1 MPRLVPRH
9 QILAFAALFISVFLA
24 FSFYF
29 LSQPFLADGDSYY
42 HLGIAKQFNER
53 GIIDELPWAR
63 FSVMREGF
71 GDKELLFHLVL
82 AGFTAPPIDAEE
94 MGRLAVAF
102 FNAVLFT
109 LLGWLATRALGWW
122 GMLVPAYI
130 YLGSYPFADRVFR
143 LRPELMALT
152 LLLLLIWLAA
162 RRRYGFLALVAA
174 LFALAYTAWHVVA
187 LLALLF
193 TIADRFRTARIEWKT
208 PAAILGGLAGGL
220 LVHPH
225 FPHNLIVWWYQN
237 VLFFFYKSMLDV
249 GTEIHPPTVRD
260 SLLYHLPVV
269 LSLVIYWFCTRAAS
283 DVDEENGRAARY
295 FLVAATLF
303 ALLFL
308 GMARMVTWLIPLA
321 VLAVIFHRRIVVR
334 RAALAIGLAVT
345 LAAAAFQTV
354 LIFGQQAGE
363 MHVAEALTA
372 ELGQSIPNGAKVA
385 TNWRYGTVLV
395 FYAPQGRY
403 FNVLDPVFM
412 AASHPREH
420 AISERL
426 WSGDA
431 VDVAA
436 ALRIMDSD
444 LILFDRTQARRL
456 YTQITRD
463 PRFVP
468 LFGRAGA
475 GDILAQL
482 SLEGSAKFLR
492 DWRVTPNAPA
502 VPITQWPLHSWSPD
516 RRVREMEAYVDLA
529 PRSAGPNC
537 RTAAHELP
545 IRTGT
550 IEIAPSGPTQVHID
564 GVLVAKTDRDSG
576 AVLGTGLLIP
586 LRLTEGTHWL
596 VVTTCRSGNQRG
608 FYALMR

>member
-1 MPRLVPRH
+1 MRPGPRH
-9 QILAFAALFISVFLA
+9 QILAFAALFISVFFA

-42 HLGIAKQFNER
+42 HLGIARQFNER
-53 GIIDELPWAR
+53 GIFDELPWAR
-63 FSVMREGF
+63 FSVMREHF

-82 AGFTAPPIDAEE
+82 AGFTAPPVAAEE

-122 GMLVPAYI
+122 GLLVPAYI

-162 RRRYGFLALVAA
+162 RRRYVSLALVAA

-193 TIADRFRTARIEWKT
+193 AIADRFREARLEWKT

-225 FPHNLIVWWYQN
+225 FPHNLTVWWYQN
-237 VLFFFYKSMLDV
+237 VLFFLYKNKLDV

-260 SLLYHLPVV
+260 TLLYHLPVV
-269 LSLVIYWFCTRAAS
+269 LSLVLYWFCTRAAS
-283 DVDEENGRAARY
+283 DADDENARPARY

-321 VLAVIFHRRIVVR
+321 VLAVIFRRRIVVR
-334 RAALAIGLAVT
+334 RAALTAGLAVT

-354 LIFGQQAGE
+354 LIFRQQMGE
-363 MHVAEALTA
+363 LHVAEARTA
-372 ELGQSIPNGAKVA
+372 ELGRSIPNGAKVA
-385 TNWRYGTVLV
+385 TSWRYGTLLV

-420 AISERL
+420 AIAERI
-426 WSGDA
+426 WSGNA

-436 ALRIMDSD
+436 ALRILDSD
-444 LILFDRTQARRL
+444 FILFDRAQARL
-456 YTQITRD
+456 LIQIARD

-468 LFGRAGA
+468 LFGG

-482 SLEGSAKFLR
+482 SPAGSAKFLR
-492 DWRVTPNAPA
+492 HWRIAPGAPA
-502 VPITQWPLHSWSPD
+502 VPPAVPMAQWPLHSWSTD

-529 PRSAGPNC
+529 RPAGGPNC
-537 RTAAHELP
+537 RTAALELP

-564 GVLVAKTDRDSG
+564 GVLVAQTDRARG
-576 AVLGTGLLIP
+576 AVPGTGLLVP
-586 LRLTEGTHWL
+586 LRLPEGTHWL

-608 FYALMR
+608 FYALVR